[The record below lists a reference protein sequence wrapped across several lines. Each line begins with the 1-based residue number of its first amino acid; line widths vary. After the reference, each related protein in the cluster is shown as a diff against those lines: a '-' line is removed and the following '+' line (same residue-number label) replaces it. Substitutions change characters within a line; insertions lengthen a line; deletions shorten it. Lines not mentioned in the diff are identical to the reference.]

1 MQSHHDGDTPLHKV
15 CAHFAGSRQPAAS
28 VSPPFAFVTVLG
40 QAVREGHLDIV
51 QLLLTQGADATVI
64 NVAGA
69 CAQQPVLNSS
79 RFLVFH
85 GADEPMI

>member
-1 MQSHHDGDTPLHKV
+1 
-15 CAHFAGSRQPAAS
+15 
-28 VSPPFAFVTVLG
+28 
-40 QAVREGHLDIV
+40 LDIV
-51 QLLLTQGADATVI
+51 QLLLAQGADATVI

-69 CAQQPVLNSS
+69 CAQQPVFNYS